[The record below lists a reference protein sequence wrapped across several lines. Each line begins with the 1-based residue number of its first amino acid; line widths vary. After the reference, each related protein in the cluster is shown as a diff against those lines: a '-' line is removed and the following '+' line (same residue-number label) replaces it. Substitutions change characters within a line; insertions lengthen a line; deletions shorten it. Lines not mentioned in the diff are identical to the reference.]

1 MQATST
7 PKEGKHAA
15 MDEQSVRTTVEAHA
29 QAVVDPIDLE
39 HVERDFIDDLR
50 PQIPA
55 IAGLLPLPVS
65 SAQVDSL
72 HFEDDHAIAHI
83 TYTGDSGS
91 MTIRTLWEDRGA
103 GQAQIV
109 EGAPA
114 PTER

>member
-1 MQATST
+1 
-7 PKEGKHAA
+7 
-15 MDEQSVRTTVEAHA
+15 MDEQSVRATVEAHA
-29 QAVVDPIDLE
+29 QAVVDPIDIE
-39 HVERDFIDDLR
+39 HVQSDFIEDLR

-55 IAGLLPLPVS
+55 IASLLPQPVT
-65 SAQVDSL
+65 SAHVDSV

-91 MTIRTLWEDRGA
+91 LTIRTLWEERGA

-114 PTER
+114 PSES

>member
-1 MQATST
+1 
-7 PKEGKHAA
+7 
-15 MDEQSVRTTVEAHA
+15 MDEQSVRATVEAHA
-29 QAVVDPIDLE
+29 KAVVDPIDLE
-39 HVERDFIDDLR
+39 QIQRDFIEDLH

-55 IAGLLPLPVS
+55 IAGLLPQPVT
-65 SAQVDSL
+65 SAKVDSV

-91 MTIRTLWEDRGA
+91 LTIRTLWEDRGA

-114 PTER
+114 PTES